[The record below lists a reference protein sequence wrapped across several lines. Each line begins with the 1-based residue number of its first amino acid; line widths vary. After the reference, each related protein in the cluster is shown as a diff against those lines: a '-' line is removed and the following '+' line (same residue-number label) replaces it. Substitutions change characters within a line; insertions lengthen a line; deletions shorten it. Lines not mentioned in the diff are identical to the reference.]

1 LIDYLYN
8 LKVMTTNNEKLQK
21 LFHAAL
27 LDTSEKNASLT
38 RAFPAVSVT
47 QPQAVE
53 PASVQAAS
61 PPVKEPAPEAAP
73 SVSSD
78 LVQPLA
84 QAGLCDTVSSE
95 LGMLLDEQH
104 RRKVSRR
111 RREVLMTFVILFGL
125 TGGSFAWFV
134 HSPQRV
140 LAARQTLE
148 EIRSAGDVMGI
159 VAAYKKSLAKIATR
173 ASDINVATESMGVS
187 SDQTGMKDV
196 DMDAEMK
203 EMMGSEGK
211 TVGERNR
218 MIKEKFGY
226 LEKTGGK
233 LTPPPVDP
241 KAVKPGSTPVKSVK
255 PTTPVAA
262 RQPQA

>member
-1 LIDYLYN
+1 
-8 LKVMTTNNEKLQK
+8 MTTDNDRIQK
-21 LFHAAL
+21 LFQAAL
-27 LDTSEKNASLT
+27 LDTSVKQASLA
-38 RAFPAVSVT
+38 RAFPAAATVQTQALAPAPVPSV
-47 QPQAVE
+47 
-53 PASVQAAS
+53 S
-61 PPVKEPAPEAAP
+61 PPVSEAAPEAAP
-73 SVSSD
+73 AISSD
-78 LVQPLA
+78 FVQPLA
-84 QAGLCDTVSSE
+84 QAGLCETVSTE
-95 LGMLLDEQH
+95 LGMLLEEQH

-140 LAARQTLE
+140 LAAKQAIK
-148 EIRSAGDVMGI
+148 EIRSAGDVGAI
-159 VAAYKKSLAKIATR
+159 VASYKKALAKIGTR
-173 ASDINVATESMGVS
+173 ATDIDGATESMGVS

-203 EMMGSEGK
+203 QLMGGEGK

-218 MIKEKFGY
+218 LLREKFGY

-241 KAVKPGSTPVKSVK
+241 KAAKPGSAPVKSVK
-255 PTTPVAA
+255 PAIVTAA
-262 RQPQA
+262 AKPQA